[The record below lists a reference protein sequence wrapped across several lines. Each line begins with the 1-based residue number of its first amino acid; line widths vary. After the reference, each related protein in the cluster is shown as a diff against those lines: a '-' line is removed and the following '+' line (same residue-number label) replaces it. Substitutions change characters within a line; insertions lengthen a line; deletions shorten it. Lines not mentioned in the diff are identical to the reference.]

1 MSGFVDIK
9 TGADDDL
16 VFESGDLV
24 LIDGSESCA
33 QLIRARLLTVRGEL
47 DWDTRVGFPH
57 DELLGDADVDLARVQ
72 AWVRYAIQTTPG
84 VASVSDLT
92 FDFDE
97 ATRVLTFNGEATYT
111 DGTPIP
117 LKETLLI
124 EV

>member
-1 MSGFVDIK
+1 
-9 TGADDDL
+9 
-16 VFESGDLV
+16 
-24 LIDGSESCA
+24 
-33 QLIRARLLTVRGEL
+33 
-47 DWDTRVGFPH
+47 
-57 DELLGDADVDLARVQ
+57 VQ

-84 VASVSDLT
+84 VANVSDLT

-97 ATRVLTFNGEATYT
+97 ATRVLTFTGEATYT